1 MLLAALLLLLLLC
14 RILAG
19 WVPGAERVTLG
30 LSDMAPAAGAAPVT
44 RRYTLWPY
52 DRPESKGQLKGV
64 TLRIEGGKVLVL
76 GYR

>member
-1 MLLAALLLLLLLC
+1 
-14 RILAG
+14 
-19 WVPGAERVTLG
+19 VPGAERVTLG
-30 LSDMAPAAGAAPVT
+30 LSDMAPAAGTPPVT

>member
-1 MLLAALLLLLLLC
+1 MA
-14 RILAG
+14 
-19 WVPGAERVTLG
+19 
-30 LSDMAPAAGAAPVT
+30 APASSGPVT

-64 TLRIEGGKVLVL
+64 TMRIEDGKVLVL

>member
-1 MLLAALLLLLLLC
+1 
-14 RILAG
+14 
-19 WVPGAERVTLG
+19 VTLG
-30 LSDMAPAAGAAPVT
+30 LSELSAAAAAASSSGPVT

-64 TLRIEGGKVLVL
+64 TLRVEDGKVLVL

>member
-1 MLLAALLLLLLLC
+1 M
-14 RILAG
+14 
-19 WVPGAERVTLG
+19 TLG
-30 LSDMAPAAGAAPVT
+30 LSDLAAVPIASPVI